1 MAAREDGS
9 ARISGVELFP
19 YDSHRDAR
27 GFVAEVFRHD
37 RLSAVFPQWHV
48 LATNAGAFRGMHVH
62 ARHDDYKMVVEGSTF
77 LALKDLRPASPTRG
91 CVESFELGAEDLQGV
106 LIPRGVAHGVLAL
119 TWSVVL
125 VGVSQLYDPGD
136 EFEFRW
142 DDPEA
147 GLSLPHPP
155 TVLSARDEHSPTLAD
170 LLSKSDFLTRLA
182 ATPNYA
188 TSRADA

>member
-9 ARISGVELFP
+9 SRIAGVELFP
-19 YDSHRDAR
+19 YLSHRDAR

-62 ARHDDYKMVVEGSTF
+62 ARHDDYKIVVEGRAV
-77 LALKDLRPASPTRG
+77 LALKDLRPGSPTEGR
-91 CVESFELGAEDLQGV
+91 VESFELGAEELRGV
-106 LIPRGVAHGVLAL
+106 FIPRGVAHGVLAL

-147 GLSLPHPP
+147 GISLPAAPI
-155 TVLSARDEHSPTLAD
+155 VLSDRDEHSPALAD
-170 LLSKSDFLTRLA
+170 LLGKSDFLTRLA
-182 ATPNYA
+182 AAPAHA
-188 TSRADA
+188 TSGAGA